1 MESVFVGLG
10 SSSEKFYNSG
20 TDYTF
25 TGGATTPTFA
35 RISTGDIDAGD
46 ILDVEFQ
53 YTPKCSRNNPAAGIT
68 NKVDVF
74 VDGSSPFSVSEAT
87 IVSSTLLSTSSTSPY
102 FTGNF
107 ERVGAPSGLPTVGN
121 KFTRLNSCPIISFPS
136 SLTIG
141 ASVFNRNTH
150 YWILRDT
157 TKRRGSPYEI
167 SGIEWA
173 SSGPAA
179 GQEIMLNYVYNQT
192 PEVLTAVM
200 ASSRQICTD
209 VMVHQA
215 DYLYI
220 TPCLS
225 VQYARSYDISTIN
238 TAINNRLQLFFQ
250 NLEFGSWVDLSGI
263 CLAVQQVVG
272 INSVSITKS
281 KASDPIDG
289 GDDYGVRVYKNSNDT
304 VFETKESNFDLGDQQ
319 LAQFMSAIITRKPTP

>member
-1 MESVFVGLG
+1 
-10 SSSEKFYNSG
+10 
-20 TDYTF
+20 
-25 TGGATTPTFA
+25 
-35 RISTGDIDAGD
+35 
-46 ILDVEFQ
+46 
-53 YTPKCSRNNPAAGIT
+53 
-68 NKVDVF
+68 
-74 VDGSSPFSVSEAT
+74 
-87 IVSSTLLSTSSTSPY
+87 
-102 FTGNF
+102 
-107 ERVGAPSGLPTVGN
+107 
-121 KFTRLNSCPIISFPS
+121 
-136 SLTIG
+136 
-141 ASVFNRNTH
+141 
-150 YWILRDT
+150 
-157 TKRRGSPYEI
+157 
-167 SGIEWA
+167 
-173 SSGPAA
+173 
-179 GQEIMLNYVYNQT
+179 MLNYVYNQT

-272 INSVSITKS
+272 INSVSLTKS